1 MPKGGV
7 VQATTAEKLLVVL
20 LARLAT
26 SELDHGATRTQPR
39 KMIDAGDI
47 LRSKD
52 PSIGTAV
59 ELRRSIGAY
68 RELFAASGQSTFLV
82 AQEVK
87 AFIDAM
93 HAILALH
100 RLDMSIT
107 LSNEQRRVIIEL
119 LEQTAGAYQWS
130 YHHHGFSGQVA
141 ELHTQ
146 HVLALLDLVQRYAN
160 QLFGAPQRSVG
171 AIHALAAPS

>member
-1 MPKGGV
+1 MRVTVAG
-7 VQATTAEKLLVVL
+7 KLLIAL
-20 LARLAT
+20 LAKLAN
-26 SELDHGATRTQPR
+26 SGPDDHGTHIQRPER
-39 KMIDAGDI
+39 FDASGV
-47 LRSKD
+47 LSSKD
-52 PSIGTAV
+52 MSIVTIAD
-59 ELRRSIGAY
+59 LRRSIGAY
-68 RELFAASGQSTFLV
+68 QELFAANGQSAFLV

-100 RLDMSIT
+100 RLDLSIT
-107 LSNEQRRVIIEL
+107 LSDEQHRVISEL

-130 YHHHGFSGQVA
+130 YYHQGFSGQVA

-146 HVLALLDLVQRYAN
+146 HLLALLDLVQRYAN
-160 QLFGAPQRSVG
+160 QIFGAPQRSVG